1 MCIETQDK
9 DGNWIPATPEPL
21 TCEIDGCPKTNNG
34 DWYFRNTENKDGS
47 DWDTEPIYLCKEHGK
62 NHELFKEE

>member
-21 TCEIDGCPKTNNG
+21 RCEIYPCDETKG
-34 DWYFRNTENKDGS
+34 DWYVRNAENKDGS
-47 DWDTEPIYLCKEHGK
+47 DWDTEPVYLCKKHGEG
-62 NHELFKEE
+62 HELYKEE